1 MAKKTNKKGI
11 KLNFDGVETGYKAV
25 PEGTYEVRVKEIEAG
40 TSQANAPKLD
50 FKFEIISG
58 KNKGSLLFYTCSL
71 QPQALFKL
79 KVVLEAL
86 GYEIPE
92 GNFNLDIDEL
102 IDLECSV
109 EVAHETYEGK
119 KRARIVEFITSDEDD
134 SEDEDD
140 DDSEDEDDDDSEE
153 DEDEEDDEDEDEE
166 DDEDEE
172 EDDDED
178 EEEDDDEDED
188 EDEDEEDE
196 VDYDSLSLKELK
208 ALAKEKGIKFDKKA
222 KKDDIIALLQEEDD
236 EDDEEDEEEDD
247 TPDYESM
254 NLKEL
259 KALCKERGIKV
270 TKKDNKESLIEKLEE
285 DDEDE
290 E

>member
-25 PEGTYEVRVKEIEAG
+25 PEGTYEVRVKEVEAG

-119 KRARIVEFITSDEDD
+119 KRARIVEFITSDDSDDDDEDD
-134 SEDEDD
+134 SDDEEDTDEDE
-140 DDSEDEDDDDSEE
+140 EE
-153 DEDEEDDEDEDEE
+153 DEDTDDEDDEDEDDDEEE
-166 DDEDEE
+166 DDED
-172 EDDDED
+172 
-178 EEEDDDEDED
+178 D

-208 ALAKEKGIKFDKKA
+208 ALAKEKGIKVDKKA

-236 EDDEEDEEEDD
+236 DDEDDEEDEEDD

-285 DDEDE
+285 DDEE

>member
-58 KNKGSLLFYTCSL
+58 KNKGSILFYTCSL

-134 SEDEDD
+134 DSDEDD
-140 DDSEDEDDDDSEE
+140 EDDEDTD
-153 DEDEEDDEDEDEE
+153 DEDEDDEDED
-166 DDEDEE
+166 
-172 EDDDED
+172 
-178 EEEDDDEDED
+178 EDDDEDED

-196 VDYDSLSLKELK
+196 VDYESLSLKELK
-208 ALAKEKGIKFDKKA
+208 ALAKEKGIKVDKKA
-222 KKDDIIALLQEEDD
+222 KKDDIIALLQED
-236 EDDEEDEEEDD
+236 DDEEDEEDEEDD

>member
-119 KRARIVEFITSDEDD
+119 KRARIVEFITSDDDD
-134 SEDEDD
+134 SDD
-140 DDSEDEDDDDSEE
+140 DDSDDDDS
-153 DEDEEDDEDEDEE
+153 DDDSDDEDDEDTDDEDE

-172 EDDDED
+172 EDD
-178 EEEDDDEDED
+178 D

-208 ALAKEKGIKFDKKA
+208 ALAKEKGIKVDKKA

-236 EDDEEDEEEDD
+236 EEDEDEDED
-247 TPDYESM
+247 GTPDYESM

>member
-25 PEGTYEVRVKEIEAG
+25 PEGTYEVRVKEVEAG

-119 KRARIVEFITSDEDD
+119 KRARIVEFITSDDSDDDDEDD
-134 SEDEDD
+134 SDDEEDTDEDE
-140 DDSEDEDDDDSEE
+140 EE
-153 DEDEEDDEDEDEE
+153 DEDTDDEDDEDEDDDEEE
-166 DDEDEE
+166 DDED
-172 EDDDED
+172 
-178 EEEDDDEDED
+178 D

-208 ALAKEKGIKFDKKA
+208 ALAKEKGIKVDKKA

-236 EDDEEDEEEDD
+236 EDDEEDEEDD

-285 DDEDE
+285 DDEE

>member
-119 KRARIVEFITSDEDD
+119 KRARIVEFITSGDSDDEDD
-134 SEDEDD
+134 
-140 DDSEDEDDDDSEE
+140 
-153 DEDEEDDEDEDEE
+153 DDEDEDEE
-166 DDEDEE
+166 DEDSDDEE
-172 EDDDED
+172 EDTDDDDDDED
-178 EEEDDDEDED
+178 EDDDEEDEDDEDD

-208 ALAKEKGIKFDKKA
+208 ALAKEKGIKVDKKA

-236 EDDEEDEEEDD
+236 EDDEEDEEDD

-285 DDEDE
+285 DDEE

>member
-119 KRARIVEFITSDEDD
+119 KRARIVEFITSDDSDDDDEDD
-134 SEDEDD
+134 TDEDEEEDEDTDDDDEDD
-140 DDSEDEDDDDSEE
+140 DDEDDDDE
-153 DEDEEDDEDEDEE
+153 DEDDEDED
-166 DDEDEE
+166 
-172 EDDDED
+172 
-178 EEEDDDEDED
+178 
-188 EDEDEEDE
+188 DEDEEDE

-208 ALAKEKGIKFDKKA
+208 ALAKEKGIKVDKKA

-236 EDDEEDEEEDD
+236 EDDEEDEEDD